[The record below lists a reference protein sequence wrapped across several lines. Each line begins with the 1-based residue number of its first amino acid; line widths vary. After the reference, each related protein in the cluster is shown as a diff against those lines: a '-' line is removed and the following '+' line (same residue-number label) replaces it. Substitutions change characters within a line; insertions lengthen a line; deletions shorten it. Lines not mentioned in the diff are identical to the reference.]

1 MNSPIDKQLYDE
13 HDLLIRQALDE
24 VSVPPDAKVRARQ
37 RLALAAMESVADSS
51 TAMVASAVASNS
63 TGQGQLTSPLIYSR
77 PIVFRL
83 QQAGN
88 WLVDHRRLASS
99 LALSACVLFSVG
111 IYLLTRPLDRS
122 QLVAVCSEFLDQRLE
137 PQPDWA
143 ATQSDDLR
151 EWLRTLRL
159 NPRSISQVTLPEVP
173 LGTSGQLWK
182 LGFEG
187 REDLYVLELRGAASI
202 QGVGKRVEILQASS
216 NRWSLAARQE
226 DQYLLVFMTKGNLE
240 QFLQLVPLA

>member
-1 MNSPIDKQLYDE
+1 MNSPIDKPLYDE

-24 VSVPPDAKVRARQ
+24 VPVPSAAKVRARQ

-51 TAMVASAVASNS
+51 TATVESSIASNS
-63 TGQGQLTSPLIYSR
+63 TDQLTSPVTFSR

-83 QQAGN
+83 PQAGK

-99 LALSACVLFSVG
+99 LALAGCVLFSVG
-111 IYLLTRPLDRS
+111 IYFLTRPLDRS
-122 QLVAVCSEFLDQRLE
+122 QLVAVCSEFLD
-137 PQPDWA
+137 
-143 ATQSDDLR
+143 LR

-159 NPRSISQVTLPEVP
+159 NPRSISQVSLPEVP

-216 NRWSLAARQE
+216 NRWSVAARQD
-226 DQYLLVFMTKGNLE
+226 DQHLLVFMTKGNLE

>member
-1 MNSPIDKQLYDE
+1 MNSPIDKPLYDE

-24 VSVPPDAKVRARQ
+24 VPVPSAAKVRARQ

-51 TAMVASAVASNS
+51 TATVESSIASNS
-63 TGQGQLTSPLIYSR
+63 TDQLTSPVTFSR

-83 QQAGN
+83 PQAGK

-99 LALSACVLFSVG
+99 LALAGCVLFSVG
-111 IYLLTRPLDRS
+111 IYFLTRPLDRS

-159 NPRSISQVTLPEVP
+159 NPRSISQVSLPEVP

-216 NRWSLAARQE
+216 NRWSVAARQD
-226 DQYLLVFMTKGNLE
+226 DQHLLVFMTKGNLE